1 MSYLTIIFKILLEI
15 EFPQP
20 TFFRVSYQI
29 STNIETF
36 FFLGQSEQEHLVAAI
51 YNFLTYW
58 LP

>member
-20 TFFRVSYQI
+20 TFFSASYQI
-29 STNIETF
+29 STNIENF

-51 YNFLTYW
+51 YNFLTY
-58 LP
+58 